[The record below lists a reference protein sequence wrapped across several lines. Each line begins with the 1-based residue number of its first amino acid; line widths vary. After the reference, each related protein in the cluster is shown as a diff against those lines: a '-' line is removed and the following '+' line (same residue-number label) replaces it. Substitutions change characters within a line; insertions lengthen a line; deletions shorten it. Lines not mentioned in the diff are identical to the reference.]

1 MESEGKETVGAEG
14 LPATFFAESE
24 GRGAAAVVIDESLVA
39 VLEILCDGGEEG
51 VGEVAIFGERFARGE
66 TDDFDLWRYG
76 RGFGLFRESDEGVF
90 GLSQVEVGNERGG
103 GAEEARD
110 FEGASEEGGEAEG
123 GVFRGVFLVV
133 GGFVGFVDDDETEI
147 FERGEEGGAGADDDL
162 WGVGVEE
169 AFPGE
174 VAFSF
179 GLAAVK
185 EGDALA
191 EGGFKDLDELGS
203 QGDFWDEE
211 DDRLVF

>member
-1 MESEGKETVGAEG
+1 M
-14 LPATFFAESE
+14 
-24 GRGAAAVVIDESLVA
+24 
-39 VLEILCDGGEEG
+39 
-51 VGEVAIFGERFARGE
+51 
-66 TDDFDLWRYG
+66 
-76 RGFGLFRESDEGVF
+76 
-90 GLSQVEVGNERGG
+90 
-103 GAEEARD
+103 
-110 FEGASEEGGEAEG
+110 
-123 GVFRGVFLVV
+123 
-133 GGFVGFVDDDETEI
+133 GFVDDDETEI